1 MHSLVAVQVGFCVLV
16 LFLGGLFASTYEHLK
31 NQPTGFSVDRV
42 LVLETVA
49 AGKKAPAAWDEVAEA
64 LRQTPGVEKVAML
77 DRPLM
82 SGSSWNGFI
91 SVNGAAPKE
100 TLAFYRLVSPGLL
113 DAMQIRLTDG
123 RDFRPDDLEPRAAIV
138 NETFVKTYF
147 GGETRVVGRS
157 FRTNSDGAATEI
169 VGVMRDTRYKNAKDP
184 ILPVAYFPML
194 ALEKDGAL
202 RSSNAATFV
211 VKTASPDPAALADS
225 LRKRVAQARPEF
237 RVANIRTQQEIVDAH
252 SVRERLLAMLAVFF
266 AGVAL
271 VLAGV
276 GLFGVLDH
284 SVLQKRREIGIRM
297 ALGARPWNVV
307 RRVTGDV
314 MKLVLAGV
322 VVGIVCGVA
331 SEQYVSKL
339 LYGVKVTDP
348 VAVAAP
354 TIVLLVIA
362 MLAAVPPVLRAVRTN
377 PAHTL
382 RTE

>member
-1 MHSLVAVQVGFCVLV
+1 
-16 LFLGGLFASTYEHLK
+16 
-31 NQPTGFSVDRV
+31 
-42 LVLETVA
+42 
-49 AGKKAPAAWDEVAEA
+49 
-64 LRQTPGVEKVAML
+64 
-77 DRPLM
+77 
-82 SGSSWNGFI
+82 
-91 SVNGAAPKE
+91 
-100 TLAFYRLVSPGLL
+100 
-113 DAMQIRLTDG
+113 
-123 RDFRPDDLEPRAAIV
+123 
-138 NETFVKTYF
+138 
-147 GGETRVVGRS
+147 
-157 FRTNSDGAATEI
+157 
-169 VGVMRDTRYKNAKDP
+169 
-184 ILPVAYFPML
+184 
-194 ALEKDGAL
+194 
-202 RSSNAATFV
+202 
-211 VKTASPDPAALADS
+211 
-225 LRKRVAQARPEF
+225 
-237 RVANIRTQQEIVDAH
+237 
-252 SVRERLLAMLAVFF
+252 
-266 AGVAL
+266 VAL